1 MPNNKKTNDMKKL
14 LILAVCAM
22 AAMISCKQ
30 KGQTAPTEGMI
41 DSATVAVIDSI
52 LEENDT
58 TPMPMF
64 LMGEDAQYALMLY
77 WENLEEP
84 KKNEEYPEYFEAE
97 HQRLTLQDMF
107 RRNKEQYTNML
118 MDDKFVKIKFID
130 EVLKDPDGD
139 TPSIGEIH
147 RKEIPSL
154 CARFD
159 FANPKDKKKTEYGYN
174 WGTVIVTDAYL
185 QSRKLLPIKS
195 FDYEWDK
202 EDPLPATVV
211 KQLEQRYGMQAMRSE
226 LMCSIGD
233 SCQYGSIQFKGEY
246 KNGPK
251 EGYNDERKCAL
262 ALDVIICGDKV
273 YANEQYGSMFSE
285 TDYSWNADDEGR
297 YVGCN
302 LLAAFEGPKGLELC
316 YYRGAP
322 ESSTVGMF
330 YLREGKLIE
339 HEYEGYHNMVDEEI
353 PVWKSDIAEMQK
365 LYLADDPHSHKSI
378 ELAKW
383 AHCHIDFEN
392 EWIWLRDKEN
402 KNGAFFIRK
411 DGKFKL
417 IDVENVHQKP
427 SRAEKDG
434 VSYLKFGGSAG
445 GPSYQHII
453 YAYKGG
459 ERLWKLFVLEI
470 YGEISECM
478 LNDKDISKEEGKAYF
493 DKVPEGQEINAWF
506 KDIDEKAGSGE

>member
-1 MPNNKKTNDMKKL
+1 MKKL
-14 LILAVCAM
+14 MLLAICAM
-22 AAMISCKQ
+22 AVMISCKQ
-30 KGQTAPTEGMI
+30 KGQTAPA
-41 DSATVAVIDSI
+41 DSTDSVTAVIDSI
-52 LEENDT
+52 IEENDT

-77 WENLEEP
+77 WSNIEEP

-97 HQRLTLQDMF
+97 HQRWALQDMF

-139 TPSIGEIH
+139 LPSTGEIH

-159 FANPKDKKKTEYGYN
+159 FANPKDKKKTDYGYN

-195 FDYEWDK
+195 FEHEWDK

-226 LMCSIGD
+226 LMCNIGD

-251 EGYNDERKCAL
+251 EGYDEERKCAL
-262 ALDVIICGDKV
+262 ALDVLICGDKI
-273 YANEQYGSMFSE
+273 YANEQYGYMFSE

-330 YLREGKLIE
+330 YLRNSKLIE
-339 HEYEGYHNMVDEEI
+339 HEYECYHNMVDEQP
-353 PVWKSDIAEMQK
+353 PVWRSDIAEMRR
-365 LYLADDPHSHKSI
+365 LYLANDPQEHKGTQ
-378 ELAKW
+378 LTKYG
-383 AHCHIDFEN
+383 HCFIDYDN
-392 EWIWLRDKEN
+392 EWLWMRDSLDQH
-402 KNGAFFIRK
+402 GAFYLRK
-411 DGKFKL
+411 DGKLQL
-417 IDVENVHQKP
+417 IAVETPRLKP
-427 SRAEKDG
+427 TRMEKG
-434 VSYLKFGGSAG
+434 GIYYLQLSGSAG
-445 GPSYQHII
+445 GPAT
-453 YAYKGG
+453 YAEIHAFKDGRQI
-459 ERLWKLFVLEI
+459 ETFTVLSI
-470 YGEISECM
+470 YGEIDECS
-478 LNDKDISKEEGKAYF
+478 LNGKTISKEAGQAWL
-493 DKVPEGQEINAWF
+493 DKLPKPMEINVYFQDAD
-506 KDIDEKAGSGE
+506 KKPE